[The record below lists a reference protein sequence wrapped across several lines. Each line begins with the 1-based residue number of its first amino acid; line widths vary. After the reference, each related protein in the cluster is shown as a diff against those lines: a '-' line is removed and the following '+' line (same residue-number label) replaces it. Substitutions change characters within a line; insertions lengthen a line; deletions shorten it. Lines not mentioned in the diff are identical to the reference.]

1 MQVLHIKSV
10 FLTLQSFTL
19 LVNLYMNNYPLVTTL
34 GSGSLLA
41 FFLFFIF
48 YKVLHW
54 SGKMA
59 ALATAAC
66 MLLVYVP
73 LSITHWA
80 GIDVFAI
87 HFAFF
92 MMIPYGLGIIT
103 GVHAERRQLEGEA
116 SVKKGLHW
124 IPAFIVVFFILI
136 AVVDSVIISF
146 ATTGLGGGLARL
158 ILPEPRGEDVSKN
171 VSSQF
176 TGAVSNN
183 LQDEEKQFDEYVVK
197 LNEQRKRGWK
207 ITGGWDK
214 TPQVNQEGI
223 FRLKPKDEKGKL
235 ITKAK
240 VTIDFRRA
248 SNMKRDQSLEF
259 KETQTGVYSAP
270 VTLPLAG
277 CWDMKVLVVKNNE
290 EYEIKGQTEVAT
302 MIDGKLVRPECTDGE
317 PDID

>member
-1 MQVLHIKSV
+1 
-10 FLTLQSFTL
+10 
-19 LVNLYMNNYPLVTTL
+19 
-34 GSGSLLA
+34 
-41 FFLFFIF
+41 
-48 YKVLHW
+48 
-54 SGKMA
+54 MA

-66 MLLVYVP
+66 MLLAYVP
-73 LSITHWA
+73 FSITHWE

-103 GVHAERRQLEGEA
+103 GVHAERRMLEGEGGL
-116 SVKKGLHW
+116 KKGLHW

-146 ATTGLGGGLARL
+146 ATTGLGGGLAQM
-158 ILPEPRGEDVSKN
+158 ILPEPRGTDVSKK

-197 LNEQRKRGWK
+197 LNEQRQRGWK
-207 ITGGWDK
+207 VTGKWNK
-214 TPQVNQEGI
+214 TPMVNQEGI
-223 FRLKPKDEKGKL
+223 FHLMPKDEAGAL
-235 ITKAK
+235 ITGAK

-248 SNMKRDQSLEF
+248 SNMKLDQLHAL
-259 KETQTGVYSAP
+259 KEADKGIYSAA

-277 CWDMKVLVVKNNE
+277 CWNMKVLVLKGKDE
-290 EYEIKGQTEVAT
+290 HEIKGQTEIAT
-302 MIDGKLVRPECTDGE
+302 MIDGMLVRPECVDGE
-317 PDID
+317 PDRDD

>member
-1 MQVLHIKSV
+1 
-10 FLTLQSFTL
+10 
-19 LVNLYMNNYPLVTTL
+19 MNNYSLVQTL

-73 LSITHWA
+73 LSITHWVS
-80 GIDVFAI
+80 IDVFAI

-103 GVHAERRQLEGEA
+103 GVHAERRELEGA
-116 SVKKGLHW
+116 NSLKKGLHW
-124 IPAFIVVFFILI
+124 IPAFIVVFFILL

-146 ATTGLGGGLARL
+146 ATTGLGGGLAQM
-158 ILPEPRGEDVSKN
+158 ILPKPRGTEVGKN

-176 TGAVSNN
+176 TGAVSND
-183 LQDEEKQFDEYVVK
+183 LQDEEKQFDEYVIK
-197 LNEQRKRGWK
+197 LKEQRQLGWK

-214 TPQVNQEGI
+214 TPLKNQQSV
-223 FRLKPKDEKGKL
+223 FHLSPKDRNGKA
-235 ITKAK
+235 ISGAK
-240 VTIDFRRA
+240 VSINFRRA
-248 SNMKRDQSLEF
+248 SDMKLDQTLELTE
-259 KETQTGVYSAP
+259 KENGVYSAP

-277 CWDMKVLVVKNNE
+277 CWNMKVLITTDEN
-290 EYEIKGQTEVAT
+290 EYEIKGQTEIAT
-302 MIDGKLVRPECTDGE
+302 MLDGKLVRPECMDGE
-317 PDID
+317 PDTD

>member
-1 MQVLHIKSV
+1 
-10 FLTLQSFTL
+10 
-19 LVNLYMNNYPLVTTL
+19 MNNYPLVATL

-59 ALATAAC
+59 SLATAAS

-73 LSITHWA
+73 LSITHWV

-103 GVHAERRQLEGEA
+103 GVHAERRELEGKD
-116 SVKKGLHW
+116 SLKKGLHW

-146 ATTGLGGGLARL
+146 ATTGLGGGLAQL
-158 ILPEPRGEDVSKN
+158 ILPEPKGTDVSKK

-176 TGAVSNN
+176 TGAVSND
-183 LQDEEKQFDEYVVK
+183 LQDEEKQFDEYVIK

-207 ITGGWDK
+207 VTGGWDK
-214 TPQVNQEGI
+214 TPLINQQGI
-223 FRLKPKDEKGKL
+223 FRLTPKDENGKV
-235 ITKAK
+235 ITGAK

-248 SNMKRDQSLEF
+248 SDMKFDQLLEL
-259 KETQTGVYSAP
+259 KETDTGVYSAP
-270 VTLPLAG
+270 VTLSLAG
-277 CWDMKVLVVKNNE
+277 CWNMKVMVKKDNDE
-290 EYEIKGQTEVAT
+290 HEIKGQTEVAT
-302 MIDGKLVRPECTDGE
+302 MIDGQRVRPECIDGE
-317 PDID
+317 PDND

>member
-1 MQVLHIKSV
+1 
-10 FLTLQSFTL
+10 
-19 LVNLYMNNYPLVTTL
+19 MNNYSLVQTL

-41 FFLFFIF
+41 FFLFFVF

-54 SGKMA
+54 SGKMS

-73 LSITHWA
+73 LSIMHWVS
-80 GIDVFAI
+80 IDVFAI

-103 GVHAERRQLEGEA
+103 GVHAERRKLEGA
-116 SVKKGLHW
+116 DSLKKGLHW
-124 IPAFIVVFFILI
+124 IPAFIVIFFILL

-146 ATTGLGGGLARL
+146 ATTGLGGGLAQM
-158 ILPEPRGEDVSKN
+158 ILPEPRGADIGKK

-183 LQDEEKQFDEYVVK
+183 LQDEEKQFDKFVVK
-197 LNEQRKRGWK
+197 LKEQRQLGWE

-214 TPQVNQEGI
+214 TPLVNQQSV
-223 FRLKPKDEKGKL
+223 FHLNPKDHNGKA
-235 ITKAK
+235 ITGAK
-240 VTIDFRRA
+240 VRINFRRA
-248 SNMKRDQSLEF
+248 SDMKFDQILELT
-259 KETQTGVYSAP
+259 ETGNGVYSVP

-277 CWDMKVLVVKNNE
+277 CWNMKVLVTKDKN
-290 EYEIKGQTEVAT
+290 EYEIKGQTEIAT
-302 MIDGKLVRPECTDGE
+302 MLDGKLVRPECMDGE